1 MEITRIR
8 LTDLEQNRGQVEG
21 LPSNP
26 RQWGKGELDNLVKSI
41 RETPELL
48 EARGLIVWPY
58 DGKYI
63 ILGGNMR
70 FSALREMNAVDAPCM
85 ILPEDTP
92 MEKLREIVIKDNG
105 AFGSWDYDMLANE
118 WDDLP
123 LSGWGVPAWSTED
136 IDLSEVQEGGV
147 EGVLDAEQ
155 KSKEKDEMV
164 EGLLNDAMRENV
176 REAVAQIEHTMQKG
190 WVASFLTKGLAQA
203 KFIRAKYYREHYP
216 QWMSLYFC
224 PQRMWTSAN
233 DCSPMEQME
242 KIAKGET
249 DAGIAGLRTMTGDHL
264 LLLLK
269 GSYPFG
275 GARMPMDFPANTA
288 RALIEEFGGGKGCK
302 VLDPCHGWGGRLCG
316 AMMADVGLY
325 VGVDPSHEAH
335 AGLIREYEAFA
346 QYCEDTQA
354 EFLLSPF
361 EDVDLEGRVFDMAL
375 TSPPYFDVEQYHGE
389 MQAHER
395 YNNYPLWVDGFYR
408 PMIEKVYAH
417 IKPGGVFCLQ
427 VGSQSYPL
435 AKDGVKIA
443 QQVGFS
449 VEDIRPLGGAT
460 SSSLHNNTDDD
471 EENEKI
477 IILRK

>member
-1 MEITRIR
+1 MT
-8 LTDLEQNRGQVEG
+8 
-21 LPSNP
+21 
-26 RQWGKGELDNLVKSI
+26 GEC
-41 RETPELL
+41 R
-48 EARGLIVWPY
+48 R
-58 DGKYI
+58 
-63 ILGGNMR
+63 
-70 FSALREMNAVDAPCM
+70 
-85 ILPEDTP
+85 
-92 MEKLREIVIKDNG
+92 
-105 AFGSWDYDMLANE
+105 
-118 WDDLP
+118 
-123 LSGWGVPAWSTED
+123 GVPRTLTCRKSKR
-136 IDLSEVQEGGV
+136 GGV
-147 EGVLDAEQ
+147 EGAHDAEQ
-155 KSKEKDEMV
+155 NTKEKDEFV

-176 REAVAQIEHTMQKG
+176 RETVAQIEHTMQKG
-190 WVASFLTKGLAQA
+190 WVASFLTKGLVQA

-264 LLLLK
+264 LLPLLK

-335 AGLIREYEAFA
+335 AGLIREYDAFA

-375 TSPPYFDVEQYHGE
+375 TSPPYFDVEQYHGDL
-389 MQAHER
+389 QAHER

-435 AKDGVKIA
+435 AKDGVKIS
-443 QQVGFS
+443 QEVGFT